1 MARSFTESRPD
12 AKHWVKFF
20 APSPYLI
27 FVVTL
32 RGWYHV
38 LMGKGTETRR
48 INLLKVTELESGRI
62 CK

>member
-1 MARSFTESRPD
+1 MACTFIENLPD
-12 AKHWVKFF
+12 ARHWVKFF
-20 APSPYLI
+20 AQSPYLI
-27 FVVTL
+27 FVATL

-38 LMGKGTETRR
+38 LMGKGTETWR